1 MGQFLSSNW
10 FAATLVF
17 AAVALGTVSLV
28 LAAEILR
35 IGFRRQQVRRQLR
48 PLQDSKDGQR
58 SPDLI
63 RELERETVGDRLSI
77 GSGILPLLRQA
88 DLSWSPM
95 TFVAISLG
103 SGMAV
108 LLAAIIVS
116 NSMILQAVL
125 MIAGLLAP
133 WFYVRIR
140 RNGRLR
146 AFEEA
151 FPESIDLLGRAIR
164 AGHPLTSGIAMVA
177 DEGPEPVAEEFQ
189 KLFEEQ
195 RFGLPFYEAMMGLID
210 RVNLVDVRIFVTAV
224 LVQREVGGNL
234 AEVLDNISHT
244 IRERF
249 SIRRQLRVYTA
260 QGRMSGYV
268 LAAMPIIV
276 GLGLFA
282 LDRSYMET
290 LFENPVGRIFLIF
303 AFTMQIIGYLWIRKI
318 VDIDI

>member
-1 MGQFLSSNW
+1 MAQFFASNW
-10 FAATLVF
+10 FAAALIF
-17 AAVALGTVSLV
+17 AAVTMGTLSMV

-35 IGFRRQQVRRQLR
+35 IGLRRRQVRRQLR
-48 PLQDSKDGQR
+48 PLQQGTDGR
-58 SPDLI
+58 THDLI
-63 RELERETVGDRLSI
+63 RELEQETVGSRLSI
-77 GSGILPLLRQA
+77 GTGILPMLRQA
-88 DLSWSPM
+88 DLAWSPA
-95 TFVAISLG
+95 TFVVISIGCGL
-103 SGMAV
+103 AFF
-108 LLAAIIVS
+108 LAAIIVS
-116 NSMILQAVL
+116 NSMVLQAVVL
-125 MIAGLLAP
+125 MLGLLLP
-133 WFYVRIR
+133 YFYVRMR
-140 RNGRLR
+140 RNARLR
-146 AFEEA
+146 AFEAA

-177 DEGPEPVAEEFQ
+177 DEGPTPVALEFK

-210 RVNLVDVRIFVTAV
+210 RVDLVDVRIFVTAV

-268 LAAMPIIV
+268 LAAMPIVV

-282 LDRSYMET
+282 LDPDYMGT
-290 LFENPVGRIFLIF
+290 LFESPIGRFFLIF
-303 AFTMQIIGYLWIRKI
+303 AFIMQIIGYLWIRKI

>member
-1 MGQFLSSNW
+1 MGQFISSNW

-17 AAVALGTVSLV
+17 AAVALGTISLV

-35 IGFRRQQVRRQLR
+35 IGLRRQQVRRQLR
-48 PLQDSKDGQR
+48 PLQEGATGQA
-58 SPDLI
+58 PDLI
-63 RELERETVGDRLSI
+63 RELERETAGDKLSFH
-77 GSGILPLLRQA
+77 SGLLPLLRQA

-95 TFVAISLG
+95 TFVVISLG
-103 SGMAV
+103 VGIAL

-116 NSMILQAVL
+116 NLMVLQAL
-125 MIAGLLAP
+125 LFMLGLLLP
-133 WFYVRIR
+133 YFYVRFR
-140 RNGRLR
+140 RNRRLR
-146 AFEEA
+146 HFEEA

-164 AGHPLTSGIAMVA
+164 AGHPLTSGISMVA
-177 DEGPEPVAEEFQ
+177 DEGPEPVAQEFQ

-210 RVNLVDVRIFVTAV
+210 RVDLVDVRIFVTAV

-234 AEVLDNISHT
+234 AEVLDNISST
-244 IRERF
+244 IRDRF

-268 LAAMPIIV
+268 LAAMPIVV
-276 GLGLFA
+276 GLGLYA
-282 LDRSYMET
+282 MDREYMRT
-290 LFENPVGRIFLIF
+290 LFENPAGRIFLIF
-303 AFTMQIIGYLWIRKI
+303 AFVMQIIGYLWIRKI